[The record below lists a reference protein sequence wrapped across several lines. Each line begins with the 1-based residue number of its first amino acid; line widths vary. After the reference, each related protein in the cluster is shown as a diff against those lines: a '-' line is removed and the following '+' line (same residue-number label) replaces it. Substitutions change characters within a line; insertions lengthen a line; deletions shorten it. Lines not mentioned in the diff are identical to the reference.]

1 MNVLALSLPFP
12 CAFPPSLP
20 AKCVLMFPKETQ
32 NFASGNAA
40 QHLKYLSILL
50 GSCSLFSFRLCAC
63 LCFSSFLCLSSFLCV
78 PFLPTPLLCVVCL
91 RIIFLTLLLDF
102 FTSEWSLSIGWM
114 PRKNARGLDGGPG
127 SQSQSQSQSHSQ
139 SQGRWR
145 AQAMASGSQKRF
157 VMFSWPRR
165 KRKSTQILPHTH
177 THTESQCIFV
187 CVQLLVCYCFLFVAD
202 ALPRP
207 TPPCHACCLGLPN
220 VIISVS
226 IAILVR
232 DTWSICIKFKSSCWH
247 WWLTLSFCFDVYQ
260 RSWNTLQQLLSRGLA
275 TMKAKE
281 SFYCVQKSDLNET

>member
-63 LCFSSFLCLSSFLCV
+63 LCFSSLLCLSSFLCV

-127 SQSQSQSQSHSQ
+127 SQSQSQSQSQ
-139 SQGRWR
+139 SSVPGPVTS
-145 AQAMASGSQKRF
+145 SGHGKWQPKTICNVF
-157 VMFSWPRR
+157 LAAPETE
-165 KRKSTQILPHTH
+165 KHTNTPTH
-177 THTESQCIFV
+177 THAYREPVYICLCAAFS
-187 CVQLLVCYCFLFVAD
+187 LLLFSFRGRCPASPHPT
-202 ALPRP
+202 LPRLLFRP
-207 TPPCHACCLGLPN
+207 AKCH
-220 VIISVS
+220 
-226 IAILVR
+226 
-232 DTWSICIKFKSSCWH
+232 H
-247 WWLTLSFCFDVYQ
+247 
-260 RSWNTLQQLLSRGLA
+260 
-275 TMKAKE
+275 
-281 SFYCVQKSDLNET
+281 

>member
-207 TPPCHACCLGLPN
+207 SSSVCCLGLPN